1 MVTNELDP
9 TAIAVRVVVIG
20 LMLGSLLLAI
30 AIPEAFGA
38 HGLLFAGAYVA
49 MQVGRQSFLTFV
61 ASERGTM
68 EARRSGRILIWF
80 LAAGALWLAGGVAE
94 DGARWVLWL
103 AALGLDYLAPL
114 VRYRVPGLPPLGLDA
129 WEVETSH
136 FAERFQLFVIIALG
150 ESIVITGVTTSE
162 GELDTAVLVAFALA
176 FLATAAFWWLYFDYV
191 ARIAERRLEL
201 AENRT
206 QLARDAYTYL
216 HVVLIAGVIVAAVG
230 DELVIAHPTDEL
242 PGPSSPPSSPVR
254 CSTCSATWRCACG

>member
-1 MVTNELDP
+1 MAWSPERAAPQRDRRQPRDRARALLRPRLRLRHHAGLAPPAQAPDLEGAARSTVCLLVVWWAWNYTTWFTNELDP

-49 MQVGRQSFLTFV
+49 MQVGRQSFLFV

-94 DGARWVLWL
+94 DGARWCFGSPRSGSTTSHRSS
-103 AALGLDYLAPL
+103 ASPRAGPA
-114 VRYRVPGLPPLGLDA
+114 PLGLDA

-150 ESIVITGVTTSE
+150 EVDRDHRRDDE
-162 GELDTAVLVAFALA
+162 RGELDTAVLVAFALA
-176 FLATAAFWWLYFDYV
+176 FLATAAFW
-191 ARIAERRLEL
+191 
-201 AENRT
+201 
-206 QLARDAYTYL
+206 
-216 HVVLIAGVIVAAVG
+216 
-230 DELVIAHPTDEL
+230 
-242 PGPSSPPSSPVR
+242 
-254 CSTCSATWRCACG
+254 